1 MQVKVT
7 LLDDNGRELADKAF
21 NLNWFEAHRRGG
33 AFENAINWIEVQLQ
47 PHKDMRML
55 EAQEAAIAARRAE
68 LEKALPKA

>member
-7 LLDDNGRELADKAF
+7 LLDDDGKEIAVKAF

-33 AFENAINWIEVQLQ
+33 AYENAINWLEVQLN
-47 PHKDMRML
+47 PFRDMRLL

-68 LEKALPKA
+68 LEKALPTA

>member
-7 LLDDNGRELADKAF
+7 LLDDSGKEIAGKAF

-33 AFENAINWIEVQLQ
+33 AFENAINWVETQLQ